1 MKQFITTTDTR
12 RLARWQHL
20 FGLDRLPVLSRWTRF
35 DFVDGFEAPCYDLA
49 LGELTQLQ
57 RDRLACYASRRTGRL
72 YADVRAEINAAVSW
86 PVKAAGCTV
95 VEDEATVVRPSPLFV
110 LAQRL
115 FAREQS
121 VRALQ
126 AR

>member
-35 DFVDGFEAPCYDLA
+35 DVVDGFETPCYA
-49 LGELTQLQ
+49 LELGQLTQLQ
-57 RDRLACYASRRTGRL
+57 RDRLACYAARRTGRP

-86 PVKAAGCTV
+86 PVKASGCYV

-110 LAQRL
+110 
-115 FAREQS
+115 FAREHML
-121 VRALQ
+121 RLAW
-126 AR
+126 AG